1 MLVDCIS
8 GLLLQGRECPITLD
22 NPTYKTIT
30 VVQKLESPGATRRI
44 SNRLPPDGRSPSM
57 SFGWFQQDQIANR
70 SAQDTCR
77 GLDLC
82 RPCQPVTASE
92 QLNDSTKGPTASW
105 SIVVSNQHHVANTGL
120 LV

>member
-1 MLVDCIS
+1 ML
-8 GLLLQGRECPITLD
+8 R
-22 NPTYKTIT
+22 
-30 VVQKLESPGATRRI
+30 SPGATRRI

-57 SFGWFQQDQIANR
+57 SFGWFQQDQSANR

-82 RPCQPVTASE
+82 RPCQPVTASD